1 MLYALQDQCQ
11 RYETAL
17 ELLGER
23 NERVDQ
29 LEEDIAEMKQIFHD
43 QLSMMADQLKAIHGP
58 EAAMAVQV

>member
-1 MLYALQDQCQ
+1 MLRTLQEQDR

-43 QLSMMADQLKAIHGP
+43 QISVMADQLKAIN
-58 EAAMAVQV
+58 AVQHE